1 MAGLIRDL
9 FGPLPFCPLPA
20 ISPPVLAYNDGLV
33 LRLGQSAYV
42 YRALRGGHL
51 DPSRLAVLCDALL
64 DAGLPADAEVLLHLR
79 GDGPHW
85 RGCHVLDAILGR
97 G

>member
-9 FGPLPFCPLPA
+9 FGPLPFRPLPA
-20 ISPPVLAYNDGLV
+20 ISPSVLVYNDGLV
-33 LRLGQSAYV
+33 LRLAQSAYV

-51 DPSRLAVLCDALL
+51 DPSRLAVLADALL
-64 DAGLPADAEVLLHLR
+64 DAGCPADDEILLHLR
-79 GDGPHW
+79 GERQHW
-85 RGCHVLDAILGR
+85 RGCHTLDAILGR